1 MKSIHTNFI
10 EQYHNFQFAG
20 GINIRRKLLKLD
32 QLYRGKRSDRRLI
45 TTLRV
50 RNQLELYFVNNNWIS
65 RKFMIS
71 NH

>member
-10 EQYHNFQFAG
+10 EQYHNIRYSDG
-20 GINIRRKLLKLD
+20 GINIRRKIFTLN
-32 QLYRGKRSDRRLI
+32 RGERSLI
-45 TTLRV
+45 SIHRV